1 MNEQEFTIVKEVSK
15 ELAKDVYNDGAKKS
29 VQQAG
34 EIVESVVG
42 LFNNVVLYP
51 IKKANVYFKH
61 KLEDFKDELEN
72 RVKTIP
78 EDKLIEP
85 DLMIAGP
92 TLEALKYTFDKKELK
107 NMYLN
112 LLTASMNV
120 ESKNNAHP
128 GYVDIIRQLTPLDAK
143 VFKIIYEKG
152 QVACVHPILRIDNS
166 VKVYVN
172 IYPNYLVEEVLG
184 LSDEFS
190 LSSSLSNLIRLGLV
204 TYEEK
209 EIKSYNYERFK
220 SFDILV
226 NNKKAMDDS
235 NLYEGNGITTTID
248 YNNGVIK
255 LDDFGKKFANV
266 CL

>member
-1 MNEQEFTIVKEVSK
+1 M
-15 ELAKDVYNDGAKKS
+15 
-29 VQQAG
+29 
-34 EIVESVVG
+34 
-42 LFNNVVLYP
+42 
-51 IKKANVYFKH
+51 
-61 KLEDFKDELEN
+61 
-72 RVKTIP
+72 
-78 EDKLIEP
+78 
-85 DLMIAGP
+85 
-92 TLEALKYTFDKKELK
+92 
-107 NMYLN
+107 
-112 LLTASMNV
+112 
-120 ESKNNAHP
+120 
-128 GYVDIIRQLTPLDAK
+128 
-143 VFKIIYEKG
+143 
-152 QVACVHPILRIDNS
+152 
-166 VKVYVN
+166 
-172 IYPNYLVEEVLG
+172 EEVLG